1 MATTATTVYSYITK
15 DPKVRC
21 GKACIEGTRVAVA
34 DIVFFYRR
42 GYTPERIQEEYPQL
56 NLAQVHAALSYYH
69 ARKDEIESVLH
80 EPSEEESFTEELDRQ
95 WEEYVQRHGGHPPD
109 EPAPEDRH
117 IAKPVGW
124 RPKE

>member
-15 DPKVRC
+15 DPKVRA
-21 GKACIEGTRVAVA
+21 GKACVEGTRVAVA
-34 DIVFFYRR
+34 DIVFLYRR
-42 GYTPERIQEEYPQL
+42 GYTPERIQAEYPQL

-69 ARKDEIESVLH
+69 ARQDEIESELH
-80 EPSEEESFTEELDRQ
+80 EDESFTEELDRQ